1 MRNELIGMLLNQTT
15 PTNFLHTATL
25 YVYSLDIQCKC
36 ISIYTTS
43 FSVFEWHH
51 KHMCFTG
58 RNDAYT

>member
-43 FSVFEWHH
+43 FSVFE
-51 KHMCFTG
+51 
-58 RNDAYT
+58 